1 MKLYRRNYTKI
12 EKTLLTF
19 SNKNRDFGIGFYLTS
34 DLDQAKIW
42 SIKKVAKLDKGTPTV
57 SIYSFDDHDINNLNV
72 KTFVKADEEW
82 FEYVINNRKNI
93 VSDNY
98 DIVIGPIVND
108 GTYEVIN
115 LYIRGI
121 LTKNQAISRLKTYK
135 LKDQYAFKTERA
147 LRKLK

>member
-42 SIKKVAKLDKGTPTV
+42 SIKKVAKLDKGKPTV
-57 SIYSFDDHDINNLNV
+57 SIYSFDNHNINDLNI
-72 KTFVKADEEW
+72 KTFIKADKEW
-82 FEYVINNRKNI
+82 YEYVLNNKKII

-98 DIVIGPIVND
+98 DIVISPIVND
-108 GTYEVIN
+108 ETYEVIN

-135 LKDQYAFKTERA
+135 LKDQFAFKTERA